1 MRIYTVQRR
10 LAPPGAEADVVLV
23 PEGFCWSAA
32 LLPPVWLVWH
42 RQWLGLAAWLAGG
55 IVLGAAAAFAD
66 SLTEAAVSLGY
77 AVLVG
82 TSANDWR
89 CWRLAAEGYRLEEVI
104 AASSLEE
111 AETRY
116 FAALAPEPAA
126 PPPPRILPSAPRYR
140 EAAAPLAPWSP

>member
-10 LAPPGAEADVVLV
+10 PAPPGAEADVVLV

-55 IVLGAAAAFAD
+55 IVLGAATAFAGG
-66 SLTEAAVSLGY
+66 LTEAAVGLGY

-82 TSANDWR
+82 AGANDWR
-89 CWRLAAEGYRLEEVI
+89 RWRLAAAGYRLADVI
-104 AASSLEE
+104 AASNLEE

-116 FAALAPEPAA
+116 FTAHAPEPA
-126 PPPPRILPSAPRYR
+126 PSPPPRTPPSAPRYR
-140 EAAAPLAPWSP
+140 DSAAPLAPWSP